1 MRCLIGEVSLARSAS
16 ESYVKTLL
24 PRCAEVAKSRSSS
37 KAAAIK
43 VLRLSDS
50 DQDTGT
56 KTQASLFGSS
66 SVPLSHFR
74 GGTEQSLGDPMFL
87 RPPSHES
94 MPLLAFRPRRGTGPE
109 TKPKAFLGLE
119 LQRAIAPHR
128 FSADLQAW
136 GHERIASIE
145 KAAALR
151 KERDAHFLG
160 AYPDARP
167 RPRPPPRP
175 RSAPMKMYPITQVI
189 GSIPKHYLPRP
200 SREKPRHMQR

>member
-1 MRCLIGEVSLARSAS
+1 MVGVLSKIVPKDSASKERLQKLQSWKAEMLEELDLENEEFSEIRSHAAMRCLIGEVSLARSAS

-119 LQRAIAPHR
+119 LQRAN
-128 FSADLQAW
+128 
-136 GHERIASIE
+136 
-145 KAAALR
+145 
-151 KERDAHFLG
+151 LG
-160 AYPDARP
+160 R
-167 RPRPPPRP
+167 
-175 RSAPMKMYPITQVI
+175 
-189 GSIPKHYLPRP
+189 G
-200 SREKPRHMQR
+200 KP